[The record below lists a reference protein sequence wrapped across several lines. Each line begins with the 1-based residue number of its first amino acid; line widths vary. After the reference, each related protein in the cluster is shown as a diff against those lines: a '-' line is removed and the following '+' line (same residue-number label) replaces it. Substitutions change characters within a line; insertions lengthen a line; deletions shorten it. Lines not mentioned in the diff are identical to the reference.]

1 MFQRK
6 EAWERASA
14 GGGGEKSG
22 GKSSKGA
29 GHGGRDVASAAG
41 GAVSL
46 PPVEDMHPSWAARV
60 KQQAAIKV
68 TGIMHTMLKMHLF
81 TGNFVR
87 LSFLELFL
95 CLVAGQS

>member
-22 GKSSKGA
+22 GKSKQGA
-29 GHGGRDVASAAG
+29 SHGGRDNVAS
-41 GAVSL
+41 AVSL
-46 PPVEDMHPSWAARV
+46 PPVEEMHPSWAARV

-68 TGIMHTMLKMHLF
+68 TGIVNATHCSKMHFF
-81 TGNFVR
+81 TSNFAH
-87 LSFLELFL
+87 LSFLEFFL
-95 CLVAGQS
+95 CSVAGQS